1 MAVAATEDTL
11 HSLEQRYILLQR
23 DHERVK
29 KEKDDLQRRLTDAT
43 ADAAQ
48 ANAKVASLQQ
58 VGQSIAVCVLVG
70 TGIIAEPCDLT
81 LT

>member
-43 ADAAQ
+43 VDAAQ

-58 VGQSIAVCVLVG
+58 VGQSIAVCVFVG

-81 LT
+81 MT